1 MAHEED
7 LKIYAFEKSGDI
19 GYEYNPYKISNFKVV
34 KTQNDPSGGEGGNTS
49 GSQGGSDEPDTK
61 PDGGTTSTRT
71 DSTNN
76 LLKNTTFDNF

>member
-1 MAHEED
+1 MLEEQCSKR
-7 LKIYAFEKSGDI
+7 LI
-19 GYEYNPYKISNFKVV
+19 GVCKMLQWAISNFKVV

-61 PDGGTTSTRT
+61 PDGGTISTRP